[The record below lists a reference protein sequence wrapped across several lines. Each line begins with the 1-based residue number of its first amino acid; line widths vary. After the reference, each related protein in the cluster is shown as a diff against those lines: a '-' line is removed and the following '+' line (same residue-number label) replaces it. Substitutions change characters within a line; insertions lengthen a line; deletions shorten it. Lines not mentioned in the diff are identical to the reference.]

1 MKNLNLKLNVK
12 NDIAT
17 IVFDMKDS
25 KVNILS
31 FSVLEELSI
40 FLDEINKNKDL
51 KVLLLKSAKKNNF
64 IAGANIKEIQAFKSE
79 KDVYDTL
86 LQGHEVLNKLENLK
100 IPSIVY
106 INGSCLGG
114 GLELALACTYRI
126 ASTNDKTIFSF
137 PEIKLGF
144 FPGLAG
150 TQRAPKL
157 LGLVNALDLILSA
170 KKIDAKKALRIKLVN
185 EVFAQGQ
192 EEFKIKKFIE
202 NVIDKKVKVA
212 NKSSF
217 IEYVPFIR
225 NIIYKKAYQSLEKKV
240 NKDFKAPYK
249 ALEVIAAT
257 YKKVSFKE
265 AIKLEA
271 KEFSKLAMSTQ
282 SKYLINLFFTFEEL
296 NKNYTKTEDKIE
308 SSVILGNGVMAK
320 GIIFLF
326 SKYLNEV
333 RIKVRNLDQI
343 QNILKDIFKVYDYL
357 IKSRRLTKTQVD
369 FNMNKISYTNNYE
382 NIKSSDLIIEA
393 IVEDLDIKKQTYIDL
408 ERNLD
413 KNTIIASNTSSL
425 SIEELSKSI
434 TNKKNFLGIHFF
446 NPVNLMPLVEVI
458 SSSHTSKE
466 TINRVFEVLISTG
479 KTPILVKDCAG
490 FIVNR
495 LLLPYLNEA
504 ALILEEGSSI
514 EEIDKTIKDF
524 GMPMGPFT
532 LVDTVGIDIAYKVSN
547 ILADAYGKRVKKS
560 ELISK
565 LYELKLLGKK
575 SGEGFYSYE
584 NKTITVNPSIE
595 ALVNENRRD
604 IKKEE
609 IIQRSMF
616 IMINEAARCLEE
628 NIVEDAY
635 IIDFAM
641 ITGTGFPPYKG
652 GILEYANT
660 FGINNICKILK
671 TYQKEYGERFR
682 PCDLIVDLT
691 KNKLDFNTGEKL
703 WKR

>member
-1 MKNLNLKLNVK
+1 MKNLNLKLIVK

-17 IVFDMKDS
+17 IVFDMNES

-40 FLDEINKNKDL
+40 LLDEINKNKDL

-86 LQGHEVLNKLENLK
+86 FQGHEVLNKLENLK
-100 IPSIVY
+100 IPSIAY

-114 GLELALACTYRI
+114 GLELVLACTYRI

-202 NVIDKKVKVA
+202 NVINNKVKVA

-217 IEYVPFIR
+217 IEYIPFIR

-271 KEFSKLAMSTQ
+271 KEFSKLAMSAQ
-282 SKYLINLFFTFEEL
+282 SKYLINLFFTFEKL
-296 NKNYTKTEDKIE
+296 NKNYEKTEDKIE

-326 SKYLNEV
+326 SKYLKEV

-343 QNILKDIFKVYDYL
+343 QNILKDIFKIYDYL
-357 IKSRRLTKTQVD
+357 IKSRRLSKTQVD

-382 NIKSSDLIIEA
+382 NLKSNDLIIEA

-408 ERNLD
+408 EKNID

-434 TNKKNFLGIHFF
+434 ENKKNFLGIHFF

-458 SSSHTSKE
+458 PSSHTSKE

-565 LYELKLLGKK
+565 LYELKLLGRK

-584 NKTITVNPSIE
+584 NKTVVVNPSIE
-595 ALVNENRRD
+595 ALINETRID

-628 NIVEDAY
+628 NIV
-635 IIDFAM
+635 
-641 ITGTGFPPYKG
+641 
-652 GILEYANT
+652 
-660 FGINNICKILK
+660 
-671 TYQKEYGERFR
+671 
-682 PCDLIVDLT
+682 
-691 KNKLDFNTGEKL
+691 
-703 WKR
+703 

>member
-1 MKNLNLKLNVK
+1 MKNLNLKLSVK
-12 NDIAT
+12 DDIAT
-17 IVFDMKDS
+17 ILFDMKDS

-40 FLDEINKNKDL
+40 LLDEINKNKDL

-114 GLELALACTYRI
+114 GLELVLACTYRI

-202 NVIDKKVKVA
+202 NVIDKKVKVV

-217 IEYVPFIR
+217 IEYIPFIR

-271 KEFSKLAMSTQ
+271 KEFSKLAMSAQ
-282 SKYLINLFFTFEEL
+282 SKYLINLFFTFEKL
-296 NKNYTKTEDKIE
+296 NKNYEKTENKIE
-308 SSVILGNGVMAK
+308 SSVIIGNGVMAK

-326 SKYLNEV
+326 SKYLKEV

-343 QNILKDIFKVYDYL
+343 QN
-357 IKSRRLTKTQVD
+357 
-369 FNMNKISYTNNYE
+369 
-382 NIKSSDLIIEA
+382 
-393 IVEDLDIKKQTYIDL
+393 
-408 ERNLD
+408 
-413 KNTIIASNTSSL
+413 
-425 SIEELSKSI
+425 
-434 TNKKNFLGIHFF
+434 
-446 NPVNLMPLVEVI
+446 
-458 SSSHTSKE
+458 
-466 TINRVFEVLISTG
+466 
-479 KTPILVKDCAG
+479 
-490 FIVNR
+490 
-495 LLLPYLNEA
+495 
-504 ALILEEGSSI
+504 
-514 EEIDKTIKDF
+514 
-524 GMPMGPFT
+524 
-532 LVDTVGIDIAYKVSN
+532 
-547 ILADAYGKRVKKS
+547 
-560 ELISK
+560 
-565 LYELKLLGKK
+565 
-575 SGEGFYSYE
+575 
-584 NKTITVNPSIE
+584 
-595 ALVNENRRD
+595 
-604 IKKEE
+604 
-609 IIQRSMF
+609 
-616 IMINEAARCLEE
+616 
-628 NIVEDAY
+628 
-635 IIDFAM
+635 
-641 ITGTGFPPYKG
+641 
-652 GILEYANT
+652 
-660 FGINNICKILK
+660 
-671 TYQKEYGERFR
+671 
-682 PCDLIVDLT
+682 
-691 KNKLDFNTGEKL
+691 
-703 WKR
+703 